1 MHDWRRYV
9 RSHLPPLD
17 VSGPREAEIVEEL
30 AAQLESTYE
39 RARARGLDDEPAM
52 RLAIAEVPDWAA
64 FASTVRTIERPYV
77 QPPVAGAGSGG
88 IVTGFS
94 QDIRYAIRALRRA
107 PGFAA
112 VSILTLAL
120 GIAATTIVYSIVDG
134 ILLRPL
140 PIADPERVMLA
151 RETSPT
157 NSDMP
162 VAWPNFL
169 DWTARQT
176 SFETFACWRG
186 LTANLTGIERPR
198 RLNVRHVTW
207 NLLTALGVKV
217 AVGRDFTPADDTWG
231 VERTAMV
238 SHAFWQ
244 RELGGSADAIGR
256 RIMLDE
262 SPVTVIGVL
271 PRGFTVAREEDIFLP
286 LGTYNDPNNPG
297 IWLRG
302 NHFNHSAIGRLR
314 PGVTVEAATAE
325 MKSIARQLEQEY
337 PATNSG
343 NGATVRP
350 LFETLVSTARPT
362 LYVLLGAVA
371 TMLLIACV
379 NLANLMLA
387 RAAGRTQEMAVR
399 RSLGAPRWRIG
410 RQMLTESLLLAIA
423 GGIAGVAMAY
433 AGLGAVVALL
443 PANQPRIH
451 IITIDWRVLL
461 AAAVASIG
469 TGVLFGLMPAI
480 QAATGKSMTLLRS
493 VRVTGTGHAGT
504 GTRRALLLAEVALA
518 LVLVTG
524 AGLMLRTMSNLAA
537 IETGFTRE
545 RIVTA
550 QFNLPQR
557 YDAPKR
563 LLFLDQSLERVR
575 AIPGVTKAAFGY
587 SIPVAGSNWNSIF
600 IIEGQ
605 PVPERSKL
613 PSSAWIPVS
622 NEFFDTMGIR
632 LLKGRLFDSRD
643 ATGAPEVVVVNQTFA
658 RRFFGNNNPV
668 GTRVKQGWPEDT
680 GPNAPWREIIGVVN
694 DVRMNSLQG
703 DPTLQAY
710 LPVRQVT
717 QRSGAFVVRA
727 STDAAALGRS
737 LEAAVQE
744 VDPNLP
750 LFNIQTMDQIVDSA
764 IGNERLTMV
773 LLMGFAALA
782 LVMAA
787 VGVFG
792 VTAYS
797 VSQRTHE
804 VGIRMALGAKPASVL
819 GMILRQEMSACLIGI
834 AVGVGGALSI
844 ASLLE
849 SLLFGVTTRD
859 SVTLIVAAVTL
870 LLVTM
875 IACLIPAQRATR
887 VDPVTALRLE

>member
-1 MHDWRRYV
+1 MDWRLYV

-17 VSGPREAEIVEEL
+17 VSGERETEIVEEL
-30 AAQLESTYE
+30 AVQLVSTYE
-39 RARARGLDDEPAM
+39 RARARGASDDEATK
-52 RLAIAEVPDWAA
+52 LAIAEVPDWTA
-64 FASTVRTIERPYV
+64 FARTVRTIERTYV

-88 IVTGFS
+88 IMTGFI
-94 QDIRYAIRALRRA
+94 QDIRYALRALKRA

-112 VSILTLAL
+112 VSIVTLAL

-140 PIADPERVMLA
+140 PIVDPDRVMLA
-151 RETSPT
+151 REMSPT
-157 NSDMP
+157 YNDMGLS
-162 VAWPNFL
+162 WPNFL
-169 DWTARQT
+169 DWTSRQT
-176 SFETFACWRG
+176 SFETFAGWRG

-198 RLNVRHVTW
+198 RLNVRQVTW
-207 NLLTALGVKV
+207 NLLSALGIKV
-217 AVGRDFTPADDTWG
+217 AVGRDFTADDDKWG
-231 VERTAMV
+231 VERTAIV

-244 RELGGSADAIGR
+244 RELGGSTEAIGR

-286 LGTYNDPNNPG
+286 LRTYADPNNLG
-297 IWLRG
+297 IMLRG
-302 NHFNHSAIGRLR
+302 NHSNLAAIGRLR
-314 PGVTVEAATAE
+314 AGVTVDAATAE
-325 MKSIARQLEQEY
+325 IKGIAKQLEQEY
-337 PATNSG
+337 PETNSG

-350 LFETLVSTARPT
+350 LFETLVSTARPM
-362 LYVLLGAVA
+362 LYVLLGAVT

-399 RSLGAPRWRIG
+399 RSLGAARWRIG

-423 GGIAGVAMAY
+423 GGVAGVAMAY
-433 AGLGAVVALL
+433 AGFGAIVALL

-451 IITIDWRVLL
+451 IITIDWRVLV
-461 AAAVASIG
+461 AAAIASIG

-493 VRVTGTGHAGT
+493 ARVTGSGHAGA

-524 AGLMLRTMSNLAA
+524 AGLMLRTMGNLAA
-537 IETGFTRE
+537 IDTGFTRE
-545 RIVTA
+545 QLVTA
-550 QFNLPQR
+550 QFNLPAR
-557 YDAPKR
+557 YDQTKR
-563 LLFLDQSLERVR
+563 LLFLDQSLERLR

-622 NEFFDTMGIR
+622 PEFFDTMGIR

-643 ATGAPEVVVVNQTFA
+643 ATGAPESVVVNETFA
-658 RRFFGNNNPV
+658 RRFFGSNNPV

-680 GPNAPWREIIGVVN
+680 GPFTPWREIIGVVN

-710 LPVRQVT
+710 LPVRQVG
-717 QRSGAFVVRA
+717 QRSGAFVVRG

-737 LEAAVQE
+737 IEAAVQE
-744 VDPNLP
+744 VDSNLP
-750 LFNIQTMDQIVDSA
+750 LFNIQTMDQIIEAA

-782 LVMAA
+782 LLMAA
-787 VGVFG
+787 IGVFG

-834 AVGVGGALSI
+834 AVGIGGALFL

-849 SLLFGVTTRD
+849 SLLFGVTARD
-859 SVTLIVAAVTL
+859 SVTLTVAAVTL
-870 LLVTM
+870 LFVTM

-887 VDPVTALRLE
+887 VEPVTALRLE

>member
-1 MHDWRRYV
+1 MNWREYV
-9 RSHLPPLD
+9 RTHLPALD
-17 VSGPREAEIVEEL
+17 VPGPREAEIVEEL
-30 AAQLESTYE
+30 AVQLESTYD
-39 RARARGLDDEPAM
+39 RARARGANEEDAI
-52 RLAIAEVPDWAA
+52 RIAIAEVPDWTA

-77 QPPVAGAGSGG
+77 PPPVVGAGPGG
-88 IVTGFS
+88 IMTGLV
-94 QDIRYAIRALRRA
+94 QDVRYALRALKRA
-107 PGFAA
+107 PGFAS
-112 VSILTLAL
+112 VSIVTLAL

-140 PIADPERVMLA
+140 PIVDPDRVMLA

-157 NSDMP
+157 FRDMGLS
-162 VAWPNFL
+162 WPNFL
-169 DWTARQT
+169 DWRTRQT
-176 SFETFACWRG
+176 SFEIFACWRG

-198 RLNVRHVTW
+198 RLNVRQVTW
-207 NLLTALGVKV
+207 NLLSALGVKV
-217 AVGRDFTPADDTWG
+217 AVGRDFTAGDDTWG
-231 VERTAMV
+231 VERTGIV

-271 PRGFTVAREEDIFLP
+271 PRGFTISREEDIFLP
-286 LGTYNDPNNPG
+286 LETYNDPNNPG

-302 NHFNHSAIGRLR
+302 NHFNFAAIGRLR

-343 NGATVRP
+343 NGVALRP
-350 LFETLVSTARPT
+350 LFETLVGTARPM
-362 LYVLLGAVA
+362 LYVLLGAVT

-399 RSLGAPRWRIG
+399 RSLGAARWRIG
-410 RQMLTESLLLAIA
+410 RQMLTESLLLAVA
-423 GGIAGVAMAY
+423 GGIAGVALAY
-433 AGLGAVVALL
+433 AGFGAIVALL

-451 IITIDWRVLL
+451 IVTIDWRVLR
-461 AAAVASIG
+461 AAAAAAIG

-493 VRVTGTGHAGT
+493 ARVTGSGHAGT
-504 GTRRALLLAEVALA
+504 GTRRTLLLAEVALA

-545 RIVTA
+545 QIVTA

-557 YDAPKR
+557 YDQPKR
-563 LLFLDQSLERVR
+563 VLFLDQALERVR

-600 IIEGQ
+600 VIEGQ

-622 NEFFDTMGIR
+622 PEFFDTMGIR
-632 LLKGRLFDSRD
+632 LIKGRLFDSRD
-643 ATGAPEVVVVNQTFA
+643 AIGAPEVVVVNETFA
-658 RRFFGNNNPV
+658 RRFFGNDNPL
-668 GTRVKQGWPEDT
+668 GKRVKQGWPEDT
-680 GPNAPWREIIGVVN
+680 GPDSPFREIIGVVN

-710 LPVRQVT
+710 LPMHQLRP
-717 QRSGAFVVRA
+717 RSGAFVVRA
-727 STDAAALGRS
+727 STGVAALGRS

-750 LFNIQTMDQIVDSA
+750 LFNIQTMDQIIESA

-773 LLMGFAALA
+773 MLMGFAALA

-804 VGIRMALGAKPASVL
+804 LGIRMALGANRGSVL
-819 GMILRQEMSACLIGI
+819 ALVLRQEMGACLIGI
-834 AVGVGGALSI
+834 AAGIIGAFFL

-849 SLLFGVTTRD
+849 SLLFGVTSRD
-859 SVTLIVAAVTL
+859 LVTLTTAAIVL
-870 LLVTM
+870 LAVTM
-875 IACLIPAQRATR
+875 IACLIPAHRATR
-887 VDPVTALRLE
+887 VDPVTALRLD